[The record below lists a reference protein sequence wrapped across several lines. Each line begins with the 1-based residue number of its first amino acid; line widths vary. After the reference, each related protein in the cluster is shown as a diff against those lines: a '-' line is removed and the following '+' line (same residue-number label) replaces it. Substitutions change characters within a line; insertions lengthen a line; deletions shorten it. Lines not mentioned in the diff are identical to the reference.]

1 MQSHEIHNLDIYT
14 QYLVTLQ
21 VFNPEGLGPQTTVL
35 VMTDEGGELNFD
47 VIILLNSRTNLKNTQ
62 RNGTRERRRK
72 LEFNIIICLE
82 SKNNTKKTI
91 WGI

>member
-14 QYLVTLQ
+14 QYLVALQ
-21 VFNPEGLGPQTTVL
+21 AFNPEGLGPQTTVM

-47 VIILLNSRTNLKNTQ
+47 IIILLNLTRRTLREMEHESGNGNLNLILLFVWKA
-62 RNGTRERRRK
+62 K
-72 LEFNIIICLE
+72 I
-82 SKNNTKKTI
+82 KKKTI